1 MTWNIHPGEILSE
14 EFIKPLGLNASQL
27 AKLLDVPPPRLND
40 IVLQKRGI
48 TADTALRLAHYFKTS
63 PSFWMNLQASYEL
76 RKISDEIRQKI
87 DRLSV
92 FTDKRSDTKHFSLS

>member
-1 MTWNIHPGEILSE
+1 MTWNIHPGEILLE

-27 AKLLDVPPPRLND
+27 AKSLEVPTPRLND

-48 TADTALRLAHYFKTS
+48 TADTALRLGHYFKTS

-76 RKISDEIRQKI
+76 RKISDEMRKKI
-87 DRLSV
+87 DKLSV
-92 FTDKRSDTKHFSLS
+92 FTDKPPATKQLSLS